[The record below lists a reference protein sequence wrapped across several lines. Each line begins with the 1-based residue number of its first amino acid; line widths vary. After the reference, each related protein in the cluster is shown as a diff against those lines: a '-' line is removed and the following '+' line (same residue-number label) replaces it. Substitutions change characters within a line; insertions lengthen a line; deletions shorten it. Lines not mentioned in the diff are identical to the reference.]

1 MGNRLHRVEVYCV
14 EYVTRP
20 LNVILGY
27 HGMCVHIGRA
37 VMNCD
42 GHVAQIAIDHVKT
55 SHRTSNSIST

>member
-1 MGNRLHRVEVYCV
+1 MGNRLHRVEVYSV
-14 EYVTRP
+14 EYVTHP

-42 GHVAQIAIDHVKT
+42 GHVA
-55 SHRTSNSIST
+55 